1 MPTHFRTRRALITA
15 AVSSVAAPFVWTGP
29 RVFGAEQITA
39 ADVGGAPGDAIRKAF
54 YEPFE
59 KESGIK
65 VVGVAHDSDPTTQF
79 KLAVDARSYIWDVCS
94 VTPGQLVYLS
104 QPKSYVEKLDMR
116 AEEFPGLLPGM
127 VMPGWIGFSVWSNNL
142 AFRTDKFPNGMG
154 PANWKDY
161 WNVDKF
167 PGRRGLYKNG
177 NGTLEAALM
186 ADGVP
191 ASKLYP
197 LDVDRA
203 FRMLDKIKPHV
214 NVWWTTGAQNTQ
226 ILQSGE
232 VAMSDTWGAR
242 AYAAIQSGSPIRLV
256 WSEGLYSM
264 DGWSIPAGS
273 PRADLSRKFIRFCM
287 RPEQQAIFSNQIVN
301 APTNRKAY
309 DFISTERARLLATSP
324 DNIRGL
330 VPSDQIWW
338 ANNRDRVQER
348 LQDWLLG

>member
-1 MPTHFRTRRALITA
+1 MHFKNRRTLIA
-15 AVSSVAAPFVWTGP
+15 ASAAGIVAPYVWTGA
-29 RVFGAEQITA
+29 RAFGAQQITV

-59 KESGIK
+59 KETGIK
-65 VVGVAHDSDPTTQF
+65 VIGVAHDSDPTTQF
-79 KLAVDARSYIWDVCS
+79 KLAVDTRSFIWDVCS

-104 QPKSYVEKLDMR
+104 RPKSYVENLNMR
-116 AEEFPGLLPGM
+116 PDDFPDLLPGM
-127 VMPGWIGFSVWSNNL
+127 ITPTWVGFSVWSNNL
-142 AFRTDKFPNGMG
+142 AYRTDKFPNGAG
-154 PANWKDY
+154 PQTWADY
-161 WNVDKF
+161 WNVKKF

-203 FRMLDKIKPHV
+203 FRMLDKIKPYV

-232 VAMSDTWGAR
+232 VAMSDTWGSR
-242 AYAAIQSGSPIRLV
+242 AYAAIESGSPIRLV

-264 DGWSIPAGS
+264 DGWSIPAGC
-273 PRADLSRKFIRFCM
+273 PRADLGRKFIRFCM
-287 RPEQQAIFSNQIVN
+287 KPELQAIFSNQIVN

-309 DFISTERARLLATSP
+309 QFISPDRARMLATSP
-324 DNIRGL
+324 ENIRGMA
-330 VPSDQIWW
+330 PSDQLWW
-338 ANNRDRVQER
+338 ADNRDKVLER
-348 LQDWLLG
+348 LQDWLLS